1 MPLLSLVLPPGVQ
14 KNGTALQ
21 QSNTWS
27 DSNLV
32 RWYEGALQPVGGWQ
46 ARTTVALTGVCRA
59 IIAWLDNS
67 GNRRTVAGTHS
78 KLFFINTDSTLT
90 DITPVGFTAGSAD
103 AVQNLGYGG
112 LTWNSFS
119 WNTPRPDRGTYTPAT
134 TWSLDTFGEFLIGC
148 STSDGKIYQ
157 WANSTSSVAALLSN
171 APVNNTAIVV
181 TPERFVFALGAGG
194 VGNKVA
200 FSDQE
205 DTNTWT
211 PAATNQAGSFT
222 LATNGNLVAGRR
234 MRGETLLLTDVD
246 AHVARFQGPP
256 FVYGFTQVG
265 SGCGVVSAGSCVV
278 ADQAAYW
285 MGQNGFFV
293 YDGRVQPLRSAV
305 GDFIFENLNVSQR
318 SKVVGVLN
326 SQFSE
331 VVWFYPS
338 TGSTENDSY
347 VSYNYM
353 EGHWQV
359 GTLSRTAG
367 FDTGTFVYP
376 NYVDATGIIY
386 EHEVGYAYDSDTEV
400 FAESGPIQL
409 GNGDRMMVAK
419 SLIPDEK
426 TQGDVTATFKTRFF
440 PNGTESSFGPFDMA
454 NPTSVRFQGRQV
466 QMRITGNTPTSWR
479 VGTMRLDV
487 VEGGRR

>member
-1 MPLLSLVLPPGVQ
+1 
-14 KNGTALQ
+14 
-21 QSNTWS
+21 
-27 DSNLV
+27 
-32 RWYEGALQPVGGWQ
+32 
-46 ARTTVALTGVCRA
+46 
-59 IIAWLDNS
+59 
-67 GNRRTVAGTHS
+67 
-78 KLFFINTDSTLT
+78 
-90 DITPVGFTAGSAD
+90 
-103 AVQNLGYGG
+103 
-112 LTWNSFS
+112 
-119 WNTPRPDRGTYTPAT
+119 
-134 TWSLDTFGEFLIGC
+134 
-148 STSDGKIYQ
+148 
-157 WANSTSSVAALLSN
+157 
-171 APVNNTAIVV
+171 
-181 TPERFVFALGAGG
+181 
-194 VGNKVA
+194 
-200 FSDQE
+200 
-205 DTNTWT
+205 
-211 PAATNQAGSFT
+211 
-222 LATNGNLVAGRR
+222 
-234 MRGETLLLTDVD
+234 
-246 AHVARFQGPP
+246 
-256 FVYGFTQVG
+256 
-265 SGCGVVSAGSCVV
+265 
-278 ADQAAYW
+278 

>member
-1 MPLLSLVLPPGVQ
+1 
-14 KNGTALQ
+14 
-21 QSNTWS
+21 
-27 DSNLV
+27 
-32 RWYEGALQPVGGWQ
+32 
-46 ARTTVALTGVCRA
+46 
-59 IIAWLDNS
+59 
-67 GNRRTVAGTHS
+67 
-78 KLFFINTDSTLT
+78 
-90 DITPVGFTAGSAD
+90 
-103 AVQNLGYGG
+103 
-112 LTWNSFS
+112 
-119 WNTPRPDRGTYTPAT
+119 
-134 TWSLDTFGEFLIGC
+134 
-148 STSDGKIYQ
+148 
-157 WANSTSSVAALLSN
+157 
-171 APVNNTAIVV
+171 
-181 TPERFVFALGAGG
+181 VFALGAGG

-234 MRGETLLLTDVD
+234 MRGETLLLTDID

-256 FVYGFTQVG
+256 FVYGFSQVG
-265 SGCGVVSAGSCVV
+265 TGCGVISAGSCVV

-285 MGQNGFFV
+285 MGNNGFFV

-305 GDFIFENLNVSQR
+305 GDFIFENLNQSQR

-331 VVWFYPS
+331 VIWFYPS
-338 TGSTENDSY
+338 AGSNENDSY

-359 GTLSRTAG
+359 GTLARTAG

-376 NYVDATGIIY
+376 NYVTADGIIF
-386 EHEVGYAYDSDTEV
+386 EHEVGYSYDDDSVV
-400 FAESGPIQL
+400 FAETGPIQL
-409 GNGDRMMVAK
+409 GAGDRLVVAR

-426 TQGDVTATFKTRFF
+426 TLGDVTATFKTRLF
-440 PNGTESSFGPFDMA
+440 PNSSESSFGPFTMA

-466 QMRITGNTPTSWR
+466 QMRITGNTASSWR

-487 VEGGRR
+487 VEGSRR

>member
-1 MPLLSLVLPPGVQ
+1 V
-14 KNGTALQ
+14 
-21 QSNTWS
+21 
-27 DSNLV
+27 
-32 RWYEGALQPVGGWQ
+32 
-46 ARTTVALTGVCRA
+46 
-59 IIAWLDNS
+59 
-67 GNRRTVAGTHS
+67 
-78 KLFFINTDSTLT
+78 T
-90 DITPVGFTAGSAD
+90 DITPAGFTAGSAN

-112 LTWNSFS
+112 LTWNTFA

-134 TWSLDTFGEFLIGC
+134 TWSLDTFGEYLIAC
-148 STSDGKIYQ
+148 ATSDGKIYQ
-157 WANSTSSVAALLSN
+157 WANNTSSVAALLSN
-171 APVNNTAIVV
+171 APTSNTAIVV

-222 LATNGNLVAGRR
+222 LATNGNLVSGHR

-246 AHVARFQGPP
+246 AHVARYQGPP
-256 FVYGFTQVG
+256 FVYGFSQVG
-265 SGCGVVSAGSCVV
+265 SGCGVISAGACVV

-285 MGQNGFFV
+285 MGNNGFFV

-305 GDFIFENLNVSQR
+305 GDFIFEHLNDSQR

-338 TGSTENDSY
+338 EGSSENDSY

-359 GTLSRTAG
+359 GTLARTAG
-367 FDTGTFVYP
+367 FDAGTFVYP
-376 NYVDATGIIY
+376 NYATADGYIY
-386 EHEVGYAYDSDTEV
+386 EHECGYAYDDDSVV
-400 FAESGPIQL
+400 FAETGPIQL
-409 GNGDRMMVAK
+409 GAGDRLVVAR

-426 TQGDVTATFKTRFF
+426 TAGDVTATFKTRLY
-440 PNGTESSFGPFDMA
+440 PNASESSFGPFTMA
-454 NPTSVRFQGRQV
+454 NPTDVRFQGRQV
-466 QMRITGNTPTSWR
+466 QMRVTGNTASSWR

-487 VEGGRR
+487 VEGSKR